1 MKRKWIQ
8 KVMAVVL
15 TLTLAMGLMA
25 CGSKEEAPAEAPA
38 AEETAETPEA
48 EEATETSSGD
58 KCTIVI
64 IPKLVHEFYNL
75 FLDGANQAVA
85 ELAEEGKEV
94 EVIWN
99 APTQA
104 DVVEQTEKLEAAI
117 AMNPDYIVISVIDG
131 ESCRPLIEQA
141 QAAGIKVIDA
151 DTTYENSPADA
162 FVGCSLEAQYESG
175 KMHADQLVKM
185 IGKDE
190 GKVAMLIGSPD
201 AENHIQF
208 SSGFRDRMAEAYPGY
223 EIVTEQA
230 DNDNKEKATQLTEAI
245 LAQYPDIDGIFGGNG
260 SAGVGAAIAL
270 ESAVQAGQIKE
281 GQVYISNVCLMPDP
295 EAALRSGY
303 LSCIIDY
310 SPWWI
315 GYYAT
320 EIAAA
325 DKFDGIPLQDVDMQF
340 AIVTM
345 ENLDSYDYG
354 ALMEEKNI
362 EYWKQ

>member
-1 MKRKWIQ
+1 MKKRHVQ
-8 KVMAVVL
+8 KVMA
-15 TLTLAMGLMA
+15 TLMAVMLAFGMTA
-25 CGSKEEAPAEAPA
+25 CGSEKEPA
-38 AEETAETPEA
+38 ADTGTETTAATAET
-48 EEATETSSGD
+48 TTTSGE
-58 KCTIVI
+58 KCTVVI

-75 FLDGANQAVA
+75 FLDGANQAVD
-85 ELAEEGKEV
+85 ELSKEGKEV
-94 EVIWN
+94 EVIWS
-99 APTQA
+99 APTTA

-131 ESCRPLIEQA
+131 ESCKPLMEQA
-141 QAAGIKVIDA
+141 QAAGIKVIAA
-151 DTTYENSPADA
+151 DTNFDGSPADA
-162 FVGCSLEAQYESG
+162 FVGCSTDAQYESG
-175 KMHADQLVKM
+175 KMAADQLVKM
-185 IGKDE
+185 IGKDT

-201 AENHIQF
+201 AENHILF
-208 SSGFRDRMAEAYPGY
+208 SGGFRDQMKEKYPGY

-230 DNDNKEKATQLTEAI
+230 DNDNKEKATELTEAI
-245 LAQYPDIDGIFGGNG
+245 LAQYPDIDGIFGGDG

-270 ESAVQAGQIKE
+270 ESAVKAGQIKD
-281 GQVYISNVCLMPDP
+281 GQVYISNYCLMADP

-310 SPWWI
+310 SPYWI

-325 DKFDGIPLQDVDMQF
+325 EKFDGIPLQDVDMEF
-340 AIVTM
+340 AIVTE